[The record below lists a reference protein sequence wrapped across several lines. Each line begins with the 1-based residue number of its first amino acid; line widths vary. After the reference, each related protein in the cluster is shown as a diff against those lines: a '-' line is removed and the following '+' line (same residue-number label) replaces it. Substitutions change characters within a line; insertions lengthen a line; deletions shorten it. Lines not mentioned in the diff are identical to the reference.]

1 MKVLGI
7 DIGGSAIKGAPVET
21 STGRL
26 LGERFKIET
35 PLLLSP
41 AEMADAAG
49 MIAAHFKWRGPVG
62 IGFPGV
68 IHGTKIL
75 TSANLDKKF
84 IGIDGIRL
92 FGRATGLPVALTN
105 DAAAAGLAEMR
116 FGAGRNFGGKAL
128 LLTLGT
134 GVGSVLFFRGS
145 LFPCEL
151 GHLQMGGRD
160 AERRVAASVRHRKGL
175 SWKEW
180 GCRLGEYIAILEN
193 ILWPELIVIGGG
205 VSAKHRKF
213 FKYVKPRVRMV
224 PAEFLNEAGIVG
236 AALWAERERKAG
248 KSPGNC

>member
-1 MKVLGI
+1 LCGNMKVLGI

-26 LGERFKIET
+26 LGARFKIET

-49 MIAAHFKWRGPVG
+49 MIAAHFRWKGPVG

-68 IHGTKIL
+68 IHGGTIL

-84 IGIDGIRL
+84 IGCDGIKL
-92 FGRATGLPVALTN
+92 FSKAIGIPVALTN

-116 FGAGRNFGGKAL
+116 FGTGKNFGGKAL
-128 LLTLGT
+128 MLTLGT
-134 GVGSVLFFRGS
+134 GVGSVLFFRGA

-151 GHLQMGGRD
+151 GHMQMDGRD
-160 AERRVAASVRHRKGL
+160 AEKRVAASVKHRKGL
-175 SWKEW
+175 SWKQW
-180 GCRLGEYIAILEN
+180 GTRLGDYIEMLEN
-193 ILWPELIVIGGG
+193 ILWPELIIIGGG
-205 VSAKHRKF
+205 VSAKHDKF
-213 FKYVKPRVRMV
+213 FKFVKSRARMV

-236 AALWAERERKAG
+236 AALWAEQERH
-248 KSPGNC
+248 S